1 MKLSQK
7 TAIITGAARGI
18 GKSIA
23 MKFAQEGCALHLVDV
38 NLEGV
43 QKLAAQLAKDFSI
56 KTYASQADISKQSDV
71 AKMVEGTLKNL
82 PGLDILINNAGI
94 LRDATLLKM
103 SEEQFDQ
110 VIAVNL
116 RGVFLCGQACAKV
129 MAEKK
134 HGKIVNI
141 SSVAARGNFGQTNYS
156 ATKAGVIGMTK
167 TWALELSKY
176 NINVNAIAPGLI
188 ATEMTQTIPQEIR
201 EKMTAMVPLARM
213 GLPEEIADLACFL
226 SSQDSSYIQGE
237 VININGGFLM

>member
-1 MKLSQK
+1 MKLK
-7 TAIITGAARGI
+7 NRTAIITGAARGI
-18 GKSIA
+18 GKAIA
-23 MKFAQEGCALHLVDV
+23 TRFAQEGCNLHLIDV
-38 NLEGV
+38 NIEGTEA
-43 QKLAAQLAKDFSI
+43 LAAELARTFSV
-56 KTYASQADISKQSDV
+56 TTLASKVDISKHAEVST
-71 AKMVEGTLKNL
+71 MVENTVTKF
-82 PGLDILINNAGI
+82 PSLDILINNAGI
-94 LRDATLLKM
+94 LRDSTLLKM
-103 SEEQFDQ
+103 TEDQFDQ
-110 VIAVNL
+110 VVAVNL

-134 HGKIVNI
+134 HGRIVNI

-201 EKMTAMVPLARM
+201 DKMTAMVPLKRM

-226 SSQDSSYIQGE
+226 SAQDSSYIQGE

>member
-1 MKLSQK
+1 MKLEQK
-7 TAIITGAARGI
+7 TALITGAARGI
-18 GKSIA
+18 GKAIA
-23 MKFAQEGCALHLVDV
+23 KRFAKEGCNLHLVDV

-43 QKLAAQLAKDFSI
+43 QQLTAELSREYAI
-56 KTYASQADISKQSDV
+56 TALASQFDVSKLPDV
-71 AKMVEGTLKNL
+71 EKMVDATIKKFSS
-82 PGLDILINNAGI
+82 LDILINNAGI

-103 SEEQFDQ
+103 TEEQFDQ
-110 VIAVNL
+110 VVAVNL

-134 HGKIVNI
+134 RGKIVNI

-156 ATKAGVIGMTK
+156 ATKAGVVGMTK

-188 ATEMTQTIPQEIR
+188 ATEMTQSIPQDIR

-213 GLPEEIADLACFL
+213 GTTEEIADLALFL
-226 SSQDSSYIQGE
+226 STQGSSYIQGE